1 MTATLSVILICLL
14 LSAFFSGME
23 IAFLTSNKL
32 RIEIDKSKKGVTQ
45 ALIDLFI
52 SHSGMYITTLLVGN
66 NVVMVIYGIF
76 MSDLLVKQFEF
87 LHLSI
92 GVELFVETLVSTLI
106 ILVFAEF
113 LPKTVF
119 RLRSN
124 LFLKLFSVPVFLFY
138 LLFFPLSYFSVWLGG
153 WLLRIFTG
161 RKLGHKEPNRAF
173 GKVDL
178 NNLIEEGE
186 VNARQEEEM
195 HEIKLFRNALDFSE
209 VKLRECIVPRPDVV
223 ALSIDSSIEELTQLF
238 IDTGL
243 SRILIYKESIDDII
257 GYVHIST
264 LFKDPPTIAKALS
277 RVLIVPETMSA
288 QRLLNL
294 FIRDQKS
301 VAVVVDE
308 FGITAGIVT
317 IEDIMEE
324 IFGEIEDEHDH
335 LNLKEVMISEQEY
348 IIEGSM
354 NLDDINDR
362 LETDLVSEDYDSLG
376 GFIIEHLDRLP
387 EVGDEVC
394 TDNGIRLIVEALDKN
409 RVESVRMYLPEKH
422 DADNKSELSS
432 SESAAQ
438 TAFTEEIIH
447 LIPISNI
454 NEHIKIPYLDLTD
467 LDTEFL
473 LCLSFKSYYISDNQ
487 SLAQHQSSFFLT
499 AAITAPAANASPAI
513 GTIGSCR
520 VSCLHCF
527 IIILRI
533 FLIRIFRCFFKVR
546 FQSQRSVNFKR
557 KLRFI

>member
-92 GVELFVETLVSTLI
+92 GVELFVDTLVSTLI

-161 RKLGHKEPNRAF
+161 RKLGHKEPTRAF

-348 IIEGSM
+348 IFSG
-354 NLDDINDR
+354 R
-362 LETDLVSEDYDSLG
+362 LEVDYLN
-376 GFIIEHLDRLP
+376 EKYHLDLEEREEYETLAGLVLYFNQSIP
-387 EVGDEVC
+387 QEGE
-394 TDNGIRLIVEALDKN
+394 TIVVNDLTFKILSVKN
-409 RVESVRMYLPEKH
+409 ARI
-422 DADNKSELSS
+422 
-432 SESAAQ
+432 
-438 TAFTEEIIH
+438 EEI
-447 LIPISNI
+447 
-454 NEHIKIPYLDLTD
+454 
-467 LDTEFL
+467 
-473 LCLSFKSYYISDNQ
+473 
-487 SLAQHQSSFFLT
+487 
-499 AAITAPAANASPAI
+499 
-513 GTIGSCR
+513 
-520 VSCLHCF
+520 
-527 IIILRI
+527 
-533 FLIRIFRCFFKVR
+533 KVCM
-546 FQSQRSVNFKR
+546 
-557 KLRFI
+557 

>member
-348 IIEGSM
+348 IFSG
-354 NLDDINDR
+354 R
-362 LETDLVSEDYDSLG
+362 LEVDYLN
-376 GFIIEHLDRLP
+376 EKYHLDL
-387 EVGDEVC
+387 
-394 TDNGIRLIVEALDKN
+394 
-409 RVESVRMYLPEKH
+409 
-422 DADNKSELSS
+422 
-432 SESAAQ
+432 
-438 TAFTEEIIH
+438 EEREEYET
-447 LIPISNI
+447 LAGLVL
-454 NEHIKIPYLDLTD
+454 Y
-467 LDTEFL
+467 F
-473 LCLSFKSYYISDNQ
+473 NQ
-487 SLAQHQSSFFLT
+487 SIPQEGETIVVNNLT
-499 AAITAPAANASPAI
+499 FKILSVKNA
-513 GTIGSCR
+513 
-520 VSCLHCF
+520 
-527 IIILRI
+527 RI
-533 FLIRIFRCFFKVR
+533 
-546 FQSQRSVNFKR
+546 
-557 KLRFI
+557 

>member
-124 LFLKLFSVPVFLFY
+124 LFLMLFSVPVFLFY

-348 IIEGSM
+348 IFSG
-354 NLDDINDR
+354 R
-362 LETDLVSEDYDSLG
+362 LEVDYLN
-376 GFIIEHLDRLP
+376 EKYHLDLEEREEYETLAGLVLYFNQSIP
-387 EVGDEVC
+387 QEGE
-394 TDNGIRLIVEALDKN
+394 TIVVNDLTFKILSVKN
-409 RVESVRMYLPEKH
+409 ARI
-422 DADNKSELSS
+422 
-432 SESAAQ
+432 
-438 TAFTEEIIH
+438 EEI
-447 LIPISNI
+447 
-454 NEHIKIPYLDLTD
+454 
-467 LDTEFL
+467 
-473 LCLSFKSYYISDNQ
+473 
-487 SLAQHQSSFFLT
+487 
-499 AAITAPAANASPAI
+499 
-513 GTIGSCR
+513 
-520 VSCLHCF
+520 
-527 IIILRI
+527 
-533 FLIRIFRCFFKVR
+533 KVCM
-546 FQSQRSVNFKR
+546 
-557 KLRFI
+557 

>member
-124 LFLKLFSVPVFLFY
+124 LFLMLFSVPVFLFY

-348 IIEGSM
+348 IFSG
-354 NLDDINDR
+354 R
-362 LETDLVSEDYDSLG
+362 LEVDYLN
-376 GFIIEHLDRLP
+376 EKYHLDLEEREEYETLAGLVLYFNQSIP
-387 EVGDEVC
+387 QEGE
-394 TDNGIRLIVEALDKN
+394 TIVVNNLTFKILSVKN
-409 RVESVRMYLPEKH
+409 ARI
-422 DADNKSELSS
+422 
-432 SESAAQ
+432 
-438 TAFTEEIIH
+438 EEI
-447 LIPISNI
+447 
-454 NEHIKIPYLDLTD
+454 
-467 LDTEFL
+467 
-473 LCLSFKSYYISDNQ
+473 
-487 SLAQHQSSFFLT
+487 
-499 AAITAPAANASPAI
+499 
-513 GTIGSCR
+513 
-520 VSCLHCF
+520 
-527 IIILRI
+527 
-533 FLIRIFRCFFKVR
+533 KVCM
-546 FQSQRSVNFKR
+546 
-557 KLRFI
+557 

>member
-1 MTATLSVILICLL
+1 MTATPSVILICLL

-348 IIEGSM
+348 IFSG
-354 NLDDINDR
+354 R
-362 LETDLVSEDYDSLG
+362 LEVDYLN
-376 GFIIEHLDRLP
+376 EKYHLDLEEREEYETLAGLVLYFNQSIP
-387 EVGDEVC
+387 QEGE
-394 TDNGIRLIVEALDKN
+394 TIVVNNLTFKILSVKN
-409 RVESVRMYLPEKH
+409 ARI
-422 DADNKSELSS
+422 
-432 SESAAQ
+432 
-438 TAFTEEIIH
+438 EEI
-447 LIPISNI
+447 
-454 NEHIKIPYLDLTD
+454 
-467 LDTEFL
+467 
-473 LCLSFKSYYISDNQ
+473 
-487 SLAQHQSSFFLT
+487 
-499 AAITAPAANASPAI
+499 
-513 GTIGSCR
+513 
-520 VSCLHCF
+520 
-527 IIILRI
+527 
-533 FLIRIFRCFFKVR
+533 KVCM
-546 FQSQRSVNFKR
+546 
-557 KLRFI
+557 

>member
-106 ILVFAEF
+106 ILGFAEF

-348 IIEGSM
+348 IFSG
-354 NLDDINDR
+354 R
-362 LETDLVSEDYDSLG
+362 LEVDYLN
-376 GFIIEHLDRLP
+376 EKYHLDLEEREEYETLAGLVLYFNQSIP
-387 EVGDEVC
+387 QEGE
-394 TDNGIRLIVEALDKN
+394 TIVVNDLTFKILSVKN
-409 RVESVRMYLPEKH
+409 ARI
-422 DADNKSELSS
+422 
-432 SESAAQ
+432 
-438 TAFTEEIIH
+438 EEI
-447 LIPISNI
+447 
-454 NEHIKIPYLDLTD
+454 
-467 LDTEFL
+467 
-473 LCLSFKSYYISDNQ
+473 
-487 SLAQHQSSFFLT
+487 
-499 AAITAPAANASPAI
+499 
-513 GTIGSCR
+513 
-520 VSCLHCF
+520 
-527 IIILRI
+527 
-533 FLIRIFRCFFKVR
+533 KVCM
-546 FQSQRSVNFKR
+546 
-557 KLRFI
+557 

>member
-264 LFKDPPTIAKALS
+264 LFKGPPTIAKALS

-348 IIEGSM
+348 IFSG
-354 NLDDINDR
+354 R
-362 LETDLVSEDYDSLG
+362 LEVDYLN
-376 GFIIEHLDRLP
+376 EKYHLDLEEREEYETLAGLVLYFNQSIP
-387 EVGDEVC
+387 QEGE
-394 TDNGIRLIVEALDKN
+394 TIVVNNLTFKILSVKN
-409 RVESVRMYLPEKH
+409 ARI
-422 DADNKSELSS
+422 
-432 SESAAQ
+432 
-438 TAFTEEIIH
+438 EEI
-447 LIPISNI
+447 
-454 NEHIKIPYLDLTD
+454 
-467 LDTEFL
+467 
-473 LCLSFKSYYISDNQ
+473 
-487 SLAQHQSSFFLT
+487 
-499 AAITAPAANASPAI
+499 
-513 GTIGSCR
+513 
-520 VSCLHCF
+520 
-527 IIILRI
+527 
-533 FLIRIFRCFFKVR
+533 KVCM
-546 FQSQRSVNFKR
+546 
-557 KLRFI
+557 

>member
-138 LLFFPLSYFSVWLGG
+138 LLFFPLSYYSVWLGG

-348 IIEGSM
+348 IFSG
-354 NLDDINDR
+354 R
-362 LETDLVSEDYDSLG
+362 LEVDYLN
-376 GFIIEHLDRLP
+376 EKYHLDLEEREEYETLAGLVLYFNQSIP
-387 EVGDEVC
+387 QEGE
-394 TDNGIRLIVEALDKN
+394 TIVVNDLTFKILSVKN
-409 RVESVRMYLPEKH
+409 ARI
-422 DADNKSELSS
+422 
-432 SESAAQ
+432 
-438 TAFTEEIIH
+438 EEI
-447 LIPISNI
+447 
-454 NEHIKIPYLDLTD
+454 
-467 LDTEFL
+467 
-473 LCLSFKSYYISDNQ
+473 
-487 SLAQHQSSFFLT
+487 
-499 AAITAPAANASPAI
+499 
-513 GTIGSCR
+513 
-520 VSCLHCF
+520 
-527 IIILRI
+527 
-533 FLIRIFRCFFKVR
+533 KVCM
-546 FQSQRSVNFKR
+546 
-557 KLRFI
+557 

>member
-138 LLFFPLSYFSVWLGG
+138 LLFFTLSYFSVWLGG

-348 IIEGSM
+348 IFSG
-354 NLDDINDR
+354 R
-362 LETDLVSEDYDSLG
+362 LEVDYLN
-376 GFIIEHLDRLP
+376 EKYHLDLEEREEYETLAGLVLYFNQSIP
-387 EVGDEVC
+387 QEGE
-394 TDNGIRLIVEALDKN
+394 TIVVNDLTFKILSVKN
-409 RVESVRMYLPEKH
+409 ARI
-422 DADNKSELSS
+422 
-432 SESAAQ
+432 
-438 TAFTEEIIH
+438 EEI
-447 LIPISNI
+447 
-454 NEHIKIPYLDLTD
+454 
-467 LDTEFL
+467 
-473 LCLSFKSYYISDNQ
+473 
-487 SLAQHQSSFFLT
+487 
-499 AAITAPAANASPAI
+499 
-513 GTIGSCR
+513 
-520 VSCLHCF
+520 
-527 IIILRI
+527 
-533 FLIRIFRCFFKVR
+533 KVCM
-546 FQSQRSVNFKR
+546 
-557 KLRFI
+557 

>member
-92 GVELFVETLVSTLI
+92 GVELFVDTLVSTLI

-195 HEIKLFRNALDFSE
+195 HEVKLFRNALDFSE

-348 IIEGSM
+348 IFSG
-354 NLDDINDR
+354 R
-362 LETDLVSEDYDSLG
+362 LEVDYLN
-376 GFIIEHLDRLP
+376 EKYHLDLEEREEYETLAGLVLYFNQSIP
-387 EVGDEVC
+387 QEGE
-394 TDNGIRLIVEALDKN
+394 TIVVNDLTFKILSVKN
-409 RVESVRMYLPEKH
+409 ARI
-422 DADNKSELSS
+422 
-432 SESAAQ
+432 
-438 TAFTEEIIH
+438 EEI
-447 LIPISNI
+447 
-454 NEHIKIPYLDLTD
+454 
-467 LDTEFL
+467 
-473 LCLSFKSYYISDNQ
+473 
-487 SLAQHQSSFFLT
+487 
-499 AAITAPAANASPAI
+499 
-513 GTIGSCR
+513 
-520 VSCLHCF
+520 
-527 IIILRI
+527 
-533 FLIRIFRCFFKVR
+533 KVCM
-546 FQSQRSVNFKR
+546 
-557 KLRFI
+557 

>member
-153 WLLRIFTG
+153 RLLRIFTG

-348 IIEGSM
+348 IFSG
-354 NLDDINDR
+354 R
-362 LETDLVSEDYDSLG
+362 LEVDYLN
-376 GFIIEHLDRLP
+376 EKYHLDLEEREEYETLAGLVLYFNQSIP
-387 EVGDEVC
+387 QEGE
-394 TDNGIRLIVEALDKN
+394 TIVVNNLTFKILSVKN
-409 RVESVRMYLPEKH
+409 ARI
-422 DADNKSELSS
+422 
-432 SESAAQ
+432 
-438 TAFTEEIIH
+438 EEI
-447 LIPISNI
+447 
-454 NEHIKIPYLDLTD
+454 
-467 LDTEFL
+467 
-473 LCLSFKSYYISDNQ
+473 
-487 SLAQHQSSFFLT
+487 
-499 AAITAPAANASPAI
+499 
-513 GTIGSCR
+513 
-520 VSCLHCF
+520 
-527 IIILRI
+527 
-533 FLIRIFRCFFKVR
+533 KVCM
-546 FQSQRSVNFKR
+546 
-557 KLRFI
+557 

>member
-308 FGITAGIVT
+308 IL
-317 IEDIMEE
+317 
-324 IFGEIEDEHDH
+324 GEIEDEHDH

-348 IIEGSM
+348 IFSG
-354 NLDDINDR
+354 R
-362 LETDLVSEDYDSLG
+362 LEVDYLN
-376 GFIIEHLDRLP
+376 EKYHLDLEEREEYETLAGLVLYFNQSIP
-387 EVGDEVC
+387 QEGE
-394 TDNGIRLIVEALDKN
+394 TIVVNDLTFKILSVKN
-409 RVESVRMYLPEKH
+409 ARI
-422 DADNKSELSS
+422 
-432 SESAAQ
+432 
-438 TAFTEEIIH
+438 EEI
-447 LIPISNI
+447 
-454 NEHIKIPYLDLTD
+454 
-467 LDTEFL
+467 
-473 LCLSFKSYYISDNQ
+473 
-487 SLAQHQSSFFLT
+487 
-499 AAITAPAANASPAI
+499 
-513 GTIGSCR
+513 
-520 VSCLHCF
+520 
-527 IIILRI
+527 
-533 FLIRIFRCFFKVR
+533 KVCM
-546 FQSQRSVNFKR
+546 
-557 KLRFI
+557 

>member
-66 NVVMVIYGIF
+66 NVVMVIYCIF

-348 IIEGSM
+348 IFSG
-354 NLDDINDR
+354 R
-362 LETDLVSEDYDSLG
+362 LEVDYLN
-376 GFIIEHLDRLP
+376 EKYHLDLEEREEYETLAGLVLYFNQSIP
-387 EVGDEVC
+387 QEGE
-394 TDNGIRLIVEALDKN
+394 TIVVNNLTFKILSVKN
-409 RVESVRMYLPEKH
+409 ARI
-422 DADNKSELSS
+422 
-432 SESAAQ
+432 
-438 TAFTEEIIH
+438 EEI
-447 LIPISNI
+447 
-454 NEHIKIPYLDLTD
+454 
-467 LDTEFL
+467 
-473 LCLSFKSYYISDNQ
+473 
-487 SLAQHQSSFFLT
+487 
-499 AAITAPAANASPAI
+499 
-513 GTIGSCR
+513 
-520 VSCLHCF
+520 
-527 IIILRI
+527 
-533 FLIRIFRCFFKVR
+533 KVCM
-546 FQSQRSVNFKR
+546 
-557 KLRFI
+557 

>member
-153 WLLRIFTG
+153 WFLRIFTG
-161 RKLGHKEPNRAF
+161 RKLGHKEPNRSF

-348 IIEGSM
+348 IFSG
-354 NLDDINDR
+354 R
-362 LETDLVSEDYDSLG
+362 LEVDYLN
-376 GFIIEHLDRLP
+376 EKYHLDLEEREEYETLAGLVLYFNQSIP
-387 EVGDEVC
+387 QEGE
-394 TDNGIRLIVEALDKN
+394 TIVVNDLTFKILSVKN
-409 RVESVRMYLPEKH
+409 ARI
-422 DADNKSELSS
+422 
-432 SESAAQ
+432 
-438 TAFTEEIIH
+438 EEI
-447 LIPISNI
+447 
-454 NEHIKIPYLDLTD
+454 
-467 LDTEFL
+467 
-473 LCLSFKSYYISDNQ
+473 
-487 SLAQHQSSFFLT
+487 
-499 AAITAPAANASPAI
+499 
-513 GTIGSCR
+513 
-520 VSCLHCF
+520 
-527 IIILRI
+527 
-533 FLIRIFRCFFKVR
+533 KVCM
-546 FQSQRSVNFKR
+546 
-557 KLRFI
+557 

>member
-209 VKLRECIVPRPDVV
+209 VKLRECLVPRPDVV

-348 IIEGSM
+348 IFSG
-354 NLDDINDR
+354 R
-362 LETDLVSEDYDSLG
+362 LEVDYLN
-376 GFIIEHLDRLP
+376 EKYHLDLEEREEYETLAGLVLYFNQSIP
-387 EVGDEVC
+387 QEGE
-394 TDNGIRLIVEALDKN
+394 TIVVNNLTFKILSVKN
-409 RVESVRMYLPEKH
+409 ARI
-422 DADNKSELSS
+422 
-432 SESAAQ
+432 
-438 TAFTEEIIH
+438 EEI
-447 LIPISNI
+447 
-454 NEHIKIPYLDLTD
+454 
-467 LDTEFL
+467 
-473 LCLSFKSYYISDNQ
+473 
-487 SLAQHQSSFFLT
+487 
-499 AAITAPAANASPAI
+499 
-513 GTIGSCR
+513 
-520 VSCLHCF
+520 
-527 IIILRI
+527 
-533 FLIRIFRCFFKVR
+533 KVCM
-546 FQSQRSVNFKR
+546 
-557 KLRFI
+557 

>member
-138 LLFFPLSYFSVWLGG
+138 LLFFPLFYFSVWLGG

-348 IIEGSM
+348 IFSG
-354 NLDDINDR
+354 R
-362 LETDLVSEDYDSLG
+362 LEVDYLN
-376 GFIIEHLDRLP
+376 EKYHLDLEEREEYETLAGLVLYFNQSIP
-387 EVGDEVC
+387 QEGE
-394 TDNGIRLIVEALDKN
+394 TIVVNNLTFKILSVKN
-409 RVESVRMYLPEKH
+409 ARI
-422 DADNKSELSS
+422 
-432 SESAAQ
+432 
-438 TAFTEEIIH
+438 EEI
-447 LIPISNI
+447 
-454 NEHIKIPYLDLTD
+454 
-467 LDTEFL
+467 
-473 LCLSFKSYYISDNQ
+473 
-487 SLAQHQSSFFLT
+487 
-499 AAITAPAANASPAI
+499 
-513 GTIGSCR
+513 
-520 VSCLHCF
+520 
-527 IIILRI
+527 
-533 FLIRIFRCFFKVR
+533 KVCM
-546 FQSQRSVNFKR
+546 
-557 KLRFI
+557 

>member
-92 GVELFVETLVSTLI
+92 GVELFVDTLVSTLI

-324 IFGEIEDEHDH
+324 IFGELEDEHDH

-348 IIEGSM
+348 IFSG
-354 NLDDINDR
+354 R
-362 LETDLVSEDYDSLG
+362 LEVDYLN
-376 GFIIEHLDRLP
+376 EKYHLDLEEREEYETLAGLVLYFNQSIP
-387 EVGDEVC
+387 QEGE
-394 TDNGIRLIVEALDKN
+394 TIVVNDLTFKILSVKN
-409 RVESVRMYLPEKH
+409 ARI
-422 DADNKSELSS
+422 
-432 SESAAQ
+432 
-438 TAFTEEIIH
+438 EEI
-447 LIPISNI
+447 
-454 NEHIKIPYLDLTD
+454 
-467 LDTEFL
+467 
-473 LCLSFKSYYISDNQ
+473 
-487 SLAQHQSSFFLT
+487 
-499 AAITAPAANASPAI
+499 
-513 GTIGSCR
+513 
-520 VSCLHCF
+520 
-527 IIILRI
+527 
-533 FLIRIFRCFFKVR
+533 KVCM
-546 FQSQRSVNFKR
+546 
-557 KLRFI
+557 

>member
-335 LNLKEVMISEQEY
+335 FNLKEVMISEQEY
-348 IIEGSM
+348 IFSG
-354 NLDDINDR
+354 R
-362 LETDLVSEDYDSLG
+362 LEVDYLN
-376 GFIIEHLDRLP
+376 EKYHLDLEEREEYETLAGLVLYFNQSIP
-387 EVGDEVC
+387 QEGE
-394 TDNGIRLIVEALDKN
+394 TIVVNDLTFKILSVKN
-409 RVESVRMYLPEKH
+409 ARI
-422 DADNKSELSS
+422 
-432 SESAAQ
+432 
-438 TAFTEEIIH
+438 EEI
-447 LIPISNI
+447 
-454 NEHIKIPYLDLTD
+454 
-467 LDTEFL
+467 
-473 LCLSFKSYYISDNQ
+473 
-487 SLAQHQSSFFLT
+487 
-499 AAITAPAANASPAI
+499 
-513 GTIGSCR
+513 
-520 VSCLHCF
+520 
-527 IIILRI
+527 
-533 FLIRIFRCFFKVR
+533 KVCM
-546 FQSQRSVNFKR
+546 
-557 KLRFI
+557 

>member
-348 IIEGSM
+348 IFSG
-354 NLDDINDR
+354 R
-362 LETDLVSEDYDSLG
+362 LEVDYLN
-376 GFIIEHLDRLP
+376 EKYHLDLEEREEYETLAGLGLYFNQRIP
-387 EVGDEVC
+387 QEGE
-394 TDNGIRLIVEALDKN
+394 TIVVNDLTFKILSVKN
-409 RVESVRMYLPEKH
+409 ARI
-422 DADNKSELSS
+422 
-432 SESAAQ
+432 
-438 TAFTEEIIH
+438 EEI
-447 LIPISNI
+447 
-454 NEHIKIPYLDLTD
+454 
-467 LDTEFL
+467 
-473 LCLSFKSYYISDNQ
+473 
-487 SLAQHQSSFFLT
+487 
-499 AAITAPAANASPAI
+499 
-513 GTIGSCR
+513 
-520 VSCLHCF
+520 
-527 IIILRI
+527 
-533 FLIRIFRCFFKVR
+533 KVCM
-546 FQSQRSVNFKR
+546 
-557 KLRFI
+557 

>member
-14 LSAFFSGME
+14 FSAFFSGME

-348 IIEGSM
+348 IFSG
-354 NLDDINDR
+354 R
-362 LETDLVSEDYDSLG
+362 LEVDYLN
-376 GFIIEHLDRLP
+376 EKYHLDLEEREEYETLAGLVLYFNQSIP
-387 EVGDEVC
+387 QEGE
-394 TDNGIRLIVEALDKN
+394 TIVVNNLTFKILSVKN
-409 RVESVRMYLPEKH
+409 ARI
-422 DADNKSELSS
+422 
-432 SESAAQ
+432 
-438 TAFTEEIIH
+438 EEI
-447 LIPISNI
+447 
-454 NEHIKIPYLDLTD
+454 
-467 LDTEFL
+467 
-473 LCLSFKSYYISDNQ
+473 
-487 SLAQHQSSFFLT
+487 
-499 AAITAPAANASPAI
+499 
-513 GTIGSCR
+513 
-520 VSCLHCF
+520 
-527 IIILRI
+527 
-533 FLIRIFRCFFKVR
+533 KVCM
-546 FQSQRSVNFKR
+546 
-557 KLRFI
+557 

>member
-66 NVVMVIYGIF
+66 NVVMVIHGIF

-348 IIEGSM
+348 IFSG
-354 NLDDINDR
+354 R
-362 LETDLVSEDYDSLG
+362 LEVDYLN
-376 GFIIEHLDRLP
+376 EKYHLDLEEREEYETLAGLVLYFNQSIP
-387 EVGDEVC
+387 QEGE
-394 TDNGIRLIVEALDKN
+394 TIVVNNLTFKILSVKN
-409 RVESVRMYLPEKH
+409 ARI
-422 DADNKSELSS
+422 
-432 SESAAQ
+432 
-438 TAFTEEIIH
+438 EEI
-447 LIPISNI
+447 
-454 NEHIKIPYLDLTD
+454 
-467 LDTEFL
+467 
-473 LCLSFKSYYISDNQ
+473 
-487 SLAQHQSSFFLT
+487 
-499 AAITAPAANASPAI
+499 
-513 GTIGSCR
+513 
-520 VSCLHCF
+520 
-527 IIILRI
+527 
-533 FLIRIFRCFFKVR
+533 KVCM
-546 FQSQRSVNFKR
+546 
-557 KLRFI
+557 

>member
-317 IEDIMEE
+317 IEDIIEE

-348 IIEGSM
+348 IFSG
-354 NLDDINDR
+354 R
-362 LETDLVSEDYDSLG
+362 LEVDYLN
-376 GFIIEHLDRLP
+376 EKYHLDLEEREEYETLAGLVLYFNQSIP
-387 EVGDEVC
+387 QEGE
-394 TDNGIRLIVEALDKN
+394 TIVVNNLTFKILSVKN
-409 RVESVRMYLPEKH
+409 ARI
-422 DADNKSELSS
+422 
-432 SESAAQ
+432 
-438 TAFTEEIIH
+438 EEI
-447 LIPISNI
+447 
-454 NEHIKIPYLDLTD
+454 
-467 LDTEFL
+467 
-473 LCLSFKSYYISDNQ
+473 
-487 SLAQHQSSFFLT
+487 
-499 AAITAPAANASPAI
+499 
-513 GTIGSCR
+513 
-520 VSCLHCF
+520 
-527 IIILRI
+527 
-533 FLIRIFRCFFKVR
+533 KVCM
-546 FQSQRSVNFKR
+546 
-557 KLRFI
+557 

>member
-209 VKLRECIVPRPDVV
+209 VKLRECIVPRPDGV

-348 IIEGSM
+348 IFSG
-354 NLDDINDR
+354 R
-362 LETDLVSEDYDSLG
+362 LEVDYLN
-376 GFIIEHLDRLP
+376 EKYHLDLEEREEYETLAGLVLYFNQSIP
-387 EVGDEVC
+387 QEGE
-394 TDNGIRLIVEALDKN
+394 TIVVNNLTFKILSVKN
-409 RVESVRMYLPEKH
+409 ARI
-422 DADNKSELSS
+422 
-432 SESAAQ
+432 
-438 TAFTEEIIH
+438 EEI
-447 LIPISNI
+447 
-454 NEHIKIPYLDLTD
+454 
-467 LDTEFL
+467 
-473 LCLSFKSYYISDNQ
+473 
-487 SLAQHQSSFFLT
+487 
-499 AAITAPAANASPAI
+499 
-513 GTIGSCR
+513 
-520 VSCLHCF
+520 
-527 IIILRI
+527 
-533 FLIRIFRCFFKVR
+533 KVCM
-546 FQSQRSVNFKR
+546 
-557 KLRFI
+557 

>member
-294 FIRDQKS
+294 FIRDQIS

-348 IIEGSM
+348 IFSG
-354 NLDDINDR
+354 R
-362 LETDLVSEDYDSLG
+362 LEVDYLN
-376 GFIIEHLDRLP
+376 EKYHLDLEEREEYETLAGLVLYFNQSIP
-387 EVGDEVC
+387 QEGE
-394 TDNGIRLIVEALDKN
+394 TIVVNNLTFKILSVKN
-409 RVESVRMYLPEKH
+409 ARI
-422 DADNKSELSS
+422 
-432 SESAAQ
+432 
-438 TAFTEEIIH
+438 EEI
-447 LIPISNI
+447 
-454 NEHIKIPYLDLTD
+454 
-467 LDTEFL
+467 
-473 LCLSFKSYYISDNQ
+473 
-487 SLAQHQSSFFLT
+487 
-499 AAITAPAANASPAI
+499 
-513 GTIGSCR
+513 
-520 VSCLHCF
+520 
-527 IIILRI
+527 
-533 FLIRIFRCFFKVR
+533 KVCM
-546 FQSQRSVNFKR
+546 
-557 KLRFI
+557 

>member
-223 ALSIDSSIEELTQLF
+223 ALSIDSSIKELTQLF

-348 IIEGSM
+348 IFSG
-354 NLDDINDR
+354 R
-362 LETDLVSEDYDSLG
+362 LEVDYLN
-376 GFIIEHLDRLP
+376 EKYHLDLEEREEYETLAGLVLYFNQSIP
-387 EVGDEVC
+387 QEGE
-394 TDNGIRLIVEALDKN
+394 TIVVNDLTFKILSVKN
-409 RVESVRMYLPEKH
+409 ARI
-422 DADNKSELSS
+422 
-432 SESAAQ
+432 
-438 TAFTEEIIH
+438 EEI
-447 LIPISNI
+447 
-454 NEHIKIPYLDLTD
+454 
-467 LDTEFL
+467 
-473 LCLSFKSYYISDNQ
+473 
-487 SLAQHQSSFFLT
+487 
-499 AAITAPAANASPAI
+499 
-513 GTIGSCR
+513 
-520 VSCLHCF
+520 
-527 IIILRI
+527 
-533 FLIRIFRCFFKVR
+533 KVCM
-546 FQSQRSVNFKR
+546 
-557 KLRFI
+557 

>member
-243 SRILIYKESIDDII
+243 SRIFIYKESIDDII

-348 IIEGSM
+348 IFSG
-354 NLDDINDR
+354 R
-362 LETDLVSEDYDSLG
+362 LEVDYLN
-376 GFIIEHLDRLP
+376 EKYHLDLEEREEYETLAGLVLYFNQSIP
-387 EVGDEVC
+387 QEGE
-394 TDNGIRLIVEALDKN
+394 TIVVNDLTFKILSVKN
-409 RVESVRMYLPEKH
+409 ARI
-422 DADNKSELSS
+422 
-432 SESAAQ
+432 
-438 TAFTEEIIH
+438 EEI
-447 LIPISNI
+447 
-454 NEHIKIPYLDLTD
+454 
-467 LDTEFL
+467 
-473 LCLSFKSYYISDNQ
+473 
-487 SLAQHQSSFFLT
+487 
-499 AAITAPAANASPAI
+499 
-513 GTIGSCR
+513 
-520 VSCLHCF
+520 
-527 IIILRI
+527 
-533 FLIRIFRCFFKVR
+533 KVCM
-546 FQSQRSVNFKR
+546 
-557 KLRFI
+557 